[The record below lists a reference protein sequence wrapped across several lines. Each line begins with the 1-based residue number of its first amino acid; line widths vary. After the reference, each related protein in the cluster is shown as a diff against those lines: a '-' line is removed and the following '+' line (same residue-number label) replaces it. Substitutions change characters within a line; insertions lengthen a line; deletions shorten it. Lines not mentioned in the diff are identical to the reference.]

1 MKINPSIRQRP
12 VEAKARTLKPN
23 QNRRVFLPLNTGCPK
38 MLVMEIAIDKSSSAR
53 LFPLSEEHHVIMV
66 ADVFES

>member
-1 MKINPSIRQRP
+1 MKINPSIRKRP

-38 MLVMEIAIDKSSSAR
+38 ISVLKIVNDKSSPQAPIST
-53 LFPLSEEHHVIMV
+53 F
-66 ADVFES
+66 